1 MLDIDSLSK
10 AVYNRIKKDEQGLSI
25 RDAYGGIVG
34 IIKAEQ
40 LSRPGL
46 PGRPLLAFRDG
57 VLANVSRGH
66 RQPLYQWYVYDERV
80 QGYARI
86 NALLKLLIDKG
97 VCTPD
102 EWFKRV
108 TEEYEWLTN
117 EKAEQFGVE
126 VTDAGIV
133 YKNPDHKGN

>member
-86 NALLKLLIDKG
+86 NALLKLLA
-97 VCTPD
+97 
-102 EWFKRV
+102 EA
-108 TEEYEWLTN
+108 YE
-117 EKAEQFGVE
+117 AEPRIQP
-126 VTDAGIV
+126 DAGGVVSSIEISLGASTE
-133 YKNPDHKGN
+133 DGNLNLLVRSATVILNTT